1 MISICS
7 KYISVVYN
15 NFFNNNLDYKF
26 VNIYR
31 ILYCITTLILCV
43 NIIKQFDFIYGN
55 NSIISIYFIY
65 ILILV
70 VSLFLLGYSNIIFR
84 ILIFSLKSYC
94 LLNCDTIYNIEI
106 KFAITLSF
114 WNIFFDFYNNKN
126 PKSWPLNLFCISFF
140 MNFCTGGGLTKFFD
154 EIWFTGYGLYYAL
167 SVDWCNSYLS
177 KILTSNE
184 TVIVILNYI
193 VIFLEVFCI
202 IFIFTKR
209 LKIIAFI
216 TLISFTFFT
225 LFILRIDLI
234 GQYSTCMIFILC
246 PLFLKKESKIISFV
260 LIIENLVTNSFF
272 KNKDQYRLFYPKRIN
287 YILGSFVFF
296 LVFISS
302 LYSILINV
310 QRQCSPLNGFVSS
323 IDSFRYKF
331 KLYYIQEFVGIR
343 YDHLFTRMHF
353 EDLVGF
359 RAIVSYNNGSKSEPI
374 SVFNSDLTG
383 GKDTQNIF
391 TSRFYSA
398 FMYRCTVF
406 NNMIRNSRESDKV
419 FHESMI
425 SPQVYNF
432 LRHVNNKSI
441 IKDSKVS
448 DISLLI
454 SPIMQPPHYNFNFSY
469 PKIWYKVLAYYPE
482 FNRFEIINN
491 PSYQE
496 NFPASS
502 SLDSFGYNVK
512 HYLRKFY

>member
-1 MISICS
+1 MISIYN
-7 KYISVVYN
+7 KYISVIYN
-15 NFFNNNLDYKF
+15 NFFTNTLDYKL
-26 VNIYR
+26 VNLYR
-31 ILYCITTLILCV
+31 FLYCITTLILCV
-43 NIIKQFDFIYGN
+43 NIINQFDFIYGN
-55 NSIISIYFIY
+55 DSIISIYFIY
-65 ILILV
+65 LLIFL
-70 VSLFLLGYSNIIFR
+70 VSLFQLGYTNIIIR
-84 ILIFSLKSYC
+84 ILIFSIKSYC

-106 KFAITLSF
+106 KFALTLSF

-126 PKSWPLNLFCISFF
+126 PKSWPLKLFCISFF

-167 SVDWCNSYLS
+167 NVDWCNSYLS
-177 KILTSNE
+177 KIITSNQAI
-184 TVIVILNYI
+184 VVILNYI
-193 VIFLEVFCI
+193 VIFLETFCI
-202 IFIFTKR
+202 IFIFIKK

-216 TLISFTFFT
+216 TLVSFTIFT

-234 GQYSTCMIFILC
+234 GQYSTSIIFILF
-246 PLFLKKESKIISFV
+246 PLFIKKDTKLTSF
-260 LIIENLVTNSFF
+260 LLFIEKLLSNSFF
-272 KNKDQYRLFYPKRIN
+272 KNKVSYRQFYPTQIN
-287 YILGSFVFF
+287 YILGLFVFF
-296 LVFISS
+296 LVLISS

-359 RAIVSYNNGSKSEPI
+359 RAIVSYNNGSESEPVC
-374 SVFNSDLTG
+374 VFNSDLTG
-383 GKDTQNIF
+383 GKDTQDIF
-391 TSRFYSA
+391 SSRFYSA
-398 FMYRCTVF
+398 FMYRCTIF
-406 NNMIRNSRESDKV
+406 NRMIRNSRDSDKV

-448 DISLLI
+448 NISLLI
-454 SPIMQPPHYNFNFSY
+454 SPIIQPSHYDFDFYY
-469 PKIWYKVLAYYPE
+469 PKIWYKVLIYYPE
-482 FNRFEIINN
+482 FNKFEIIND

-496 NFPASS
+496 TFPVSS
-502 SLDSFGYNVK
+502 SLDNFGFNVK